1 MGCRDPRAT
10 VLIDEELAT
19 TRYDRASGGGGDG
32 KGAGKGGGEG
42 GGAWNECSSA
52 SRGDVTLM
60 CGAGE
65 AGWVYP
71 VTVNQLLNT
80 IGGAVLCPIHI
91 PDSVAHADGA
101 DGTDGCVRLDTRK
114 GQTRGNNV

>member
-1 MGCRDPRAT
+1 MGCRDPCAT
-10 VLIDEELAT
+10 VLIDEELAK

-32 KGAGKGGGEG
+32 TGGDGKGGG
-42 GGAWNECSSA
+42 AWSECSSA

-80 IGGAVLCPIHI
+80 ISGAVLCPIHI
-91 PDSVAHADGA
+91 PDSVLHADGT
-101 DGTDGCVRLDTRK
+101 DGTDGCVGLDTRK
-114 GQTRGNNV
+114 GHTRGNNV